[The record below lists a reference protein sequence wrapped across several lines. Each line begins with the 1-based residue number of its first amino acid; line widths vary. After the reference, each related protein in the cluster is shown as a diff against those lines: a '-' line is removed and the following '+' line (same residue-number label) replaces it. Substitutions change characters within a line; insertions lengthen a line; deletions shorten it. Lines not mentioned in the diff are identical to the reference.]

1 MSMCAHSAPA
11 LVSPNHTLTSAAPQS
26 GGTTPNRYVSHPPQP
41 LTHAQPKPAA
51 GGGRTQCL
59 SGRCQRPEVRRLCP
73 GEQQKGTRR
82 PGEHAGGWGSA
93 FSSSSV
99 WYFSAILGPV
109 PVLSGLLPFL
119 RILLPKLLTEVAV
132 GFSVAPGLRPTQP
145 SPLST
150 SRPMRLPTV
159 SEVSRPKSRKLISS
173 CKSDQSTTKQK
184 SCPEDGEGH
193 YSPLTSVQ

>member
-1 MSMCAHSAPA
+1 MR
-11 LVSPNHTLTSAAPQS
+11 SPSL
-26 GGTTPNRYVSHPPQP
+26 
-41 LTHAQPKPAA
+41 L
-51 GGGRTQCL
+51 
-59 SGRCQRPEVRRLCP
+59 P
-73 GEQQKGTRR
+73 GEGERNASAEGASGPRCADYALGSSRR
-82 PGEHAGGWGSA
+82 GREGRGSTAGGWGSA

>member
-1 MSMCAHSAPA
+1 MR
-11 LVSPNHTLTSAAPQS
+11 SPSL
-26 GGTTPNRYVSHPPQP
+26 
-41 LTHAQPKPAA
+41 L
-51 GGGRTQCL
+51 
-59 SGRCQRPEVRRLCP
+59 P
-73 GEQQKGTRR
+73 GEGERNASAEGASGPRCADYALGSSRR
-82 PGEHAGGWGSA
+82 GREGRGKHAGGWGSA

-150 SRPMRLPTV
+150 SRPMRLPTRLPTV
-159 SEVSRPKSRKLISS
+159 SEVSWPKSRKLISS

-184 SCPEDGEGH
+184 SSPEDGEGH